1 MEKYFLTYGTLKR
14 NHGNHHLLQAPG
26 VEFIGNVETEP
37 NYTLF
42 DGGFPVV
49 ERGGNTSIKGELYKV
64 TNPEVVNRVNALEGY
79 SGERGHESNWY
90 DTDEVVLANGIV
102 ADMFVMDK
110 GQSGRTAVVESGQW
124 R

>member
-1 MEKYFLTYGTLKR
+1 MSKYFLVYGTLKR
-14 NHGNHHLLQAPG
+14 NHGNNRLLQAPG
-26 VEFIGNVETEP
+26 VEFVGTVETEP
-37 NYTLF
+37 KYTLF

-49 ERGGNTSIKGELYKV
+49 ERGGNTSIKGELFKV
-64 TNPEVVNRVNALEGY
+64 DNPEVVRSVNALEGY
-79 SGERGHESNWY
+79 TGERGNPDNWY

-110 GQSGRTAVVESGQW
+110 GQSRRTTIVESGEW